1 MKKRTTLYLEEELI
15 ETAKKLGL
23 NLSRICEIA
32 LEDAIKRLMGA
43 NLKNEVEKCGGWDL
57 NPRRPTPEDLKSS
70 PIS

>member
-32 LEDAIKRLMGA
+32 LEDAIKRLKGA
-43 NLKNEVEKCGGWDL
+43 DLKNEGEKCGGWDS

-70 PIS
+70 PLS